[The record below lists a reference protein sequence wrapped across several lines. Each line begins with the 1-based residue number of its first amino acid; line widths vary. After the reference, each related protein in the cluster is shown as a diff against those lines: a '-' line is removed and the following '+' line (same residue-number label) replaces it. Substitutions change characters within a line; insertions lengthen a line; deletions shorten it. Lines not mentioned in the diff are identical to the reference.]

1 MCAVWGL
8 EAARQR
14 WLATQPADLVASPP
28 LVRRPESTRIGQR
41 SQLNRRMRRLL
52 FAIAAL
58 AGLFGAAGVGAAA
71 AAAHLGGGQLLATAA
86 IFLMIYSAAVFGLV
100 ALAERVPRQGAAV
113 FALASVLLLA
123 GMVLFCGDFALRALA
138 DRPLLL
144 MERPERRS
152 AAHRRLGCGVR
163 RGNGGFLAGWGR
175 PICARVSLTIS
186 IRPAFVP

>member
-1 MCAVWGL
+1 
-8 EAARQR
+8 
-14 WLATQPADLVASPP
+14 
-28 LVRRPESTRIGQR
+28 
-41 SQLNRRMRRLL
+41 MRRLL

-86 IFLMIYSAAVFGLV
+86 IFLMIHSAAVFGLI

-138 DRPLLL
+138 DRPLLPMAAPSGGVL
-144 MERPERRS
+144 LIAGWVVGAFAASMVAFSRDGGNRS
-152 AAHRRLGCGVR
+152 APG
-163 RGNGGFLAGWGR
+163 
-175 PICARVSLTIS
+175 
-186 IRPAFVP
+186 